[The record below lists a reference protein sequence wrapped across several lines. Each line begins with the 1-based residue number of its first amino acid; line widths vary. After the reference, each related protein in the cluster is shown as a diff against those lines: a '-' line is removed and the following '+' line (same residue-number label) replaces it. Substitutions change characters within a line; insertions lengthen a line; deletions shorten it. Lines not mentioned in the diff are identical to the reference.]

1 MKLFLP
7 LSAVFLVACASQ
19 SSKTVSTLDKSR
31 AAYATEDCAK
41 AIHTADTQ
49 ENIKL
54 GRTITSPLLA
64 VLSGGIL
71 AVPIIAAN
79 IGLDVADNINASDI
93 AVACGGESKSS
104 KEIAVNVGRGA
115 AMGLM
120 TGGLN
125 GGISTPT
132 K

>member
-19 SSKTVSTLDKSR
+19 SSKTVSTLDKSS

-79 IGLDVADNINASDI
+79 IGFDVADNINASDI